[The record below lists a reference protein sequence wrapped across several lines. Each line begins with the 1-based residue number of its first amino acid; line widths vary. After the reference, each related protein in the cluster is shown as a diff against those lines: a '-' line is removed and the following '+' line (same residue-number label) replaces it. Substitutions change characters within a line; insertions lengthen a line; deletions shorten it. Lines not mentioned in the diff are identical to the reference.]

1 LCHTLP
7 HQQSLKLC
15 AGEPFVVKKAVC
27 LHEEDAGLLW
37 KHVEYRN
44 GQNEVRRSRRLVISM
59 VRAPRACPR
68 MPGLQGSARSLC
80 LQVHPA
86 VFNYG
91 VPDAQCPCLVV
102 IVCTAAADCIEGF
115 WGWGMS

>member
-1 LCHTLP
+1 MMVIMTWHRR
-7 HQQSLKLC
+7 

-59 VRAPRACPR
+59 VRR
-68 MPGLQGSARSLC
+68 RSGAFVLTLLLHGHVRHC
-80 LQVHPA
+80 SPVRNATLGGITP
-86 VFNYG
+86 
-91 VPDAQCPCLVV
+91 
-102 IVCTAAADCIEGF
+102 
-115 WGWGMS
+115 